1 MLVTD
6 YGTPAVTVVQL
17 KTTVLQQVD
26 LFNAFSKG
34 FGKSYILEDAPSV
47 CYEMSL

>member
-26 LFNAFSKG
+26 LFNEARVLAFCHAYMT
-34 FGKSYILEDAPSV
+34 SYSRPKLDV
-47 CYEMSL
+47 G